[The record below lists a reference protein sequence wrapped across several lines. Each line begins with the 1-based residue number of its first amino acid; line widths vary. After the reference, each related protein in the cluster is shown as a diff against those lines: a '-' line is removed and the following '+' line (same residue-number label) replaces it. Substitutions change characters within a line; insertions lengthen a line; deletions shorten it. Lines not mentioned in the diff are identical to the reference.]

1 MMRLFK
7 FDSLITPSIIKFVF
21 YLGVAGSALGA
32 LTTIVS
38 GLELMRYQGALGFAY
53 IVGGLLLVLLGIVG
67 SRVASELIL
76 VLFMIRDEL
85 AWQRQQSD
93 KDHAAV
99 AAE

>member
-21 YLGVAGSALGA
+21 YLGIAGSALGA
-32 LTTIVS
+32 LSVIGS
-38 GLELMRYQGALGFAY
+38 GLSLMRYQGALGFAL
-53 IVGGLLLVLLGIVG
+53 ILGGLALILVGIVV
-67 SRVASELIL
+67 SRVTTEVIL

-85 AWQRQQSD
+85 AWQRQNTEKSTAQ
-93 KDHAAV
+93 